1 MSKKEWAGALVV
13 YALLVGAPWTALI
26 TGSHKHSE
34 VLEGV
39 GVALMA
45 LAAVVLL
52 ALLLIPWRGR
62 AKLTAGKAF
71 TAFVLTFA
79 ALAGAYASLDLQASA
94 YFTSC
99 FVGSAGKHVQLGQ
112 LDSVYFAL
120 TTLSTTG
127 FGDITAHSHACRR
140 LLVGEMS
147 IAFPV
152 LGLAIAGVAARIFE
166 EFQASHHD
174 DGPVASLAQLPQA
187 LASGALTKEEYEQIR
202 AALVKRVSG

>member
-1 MSKKEWAGALVV
+1 M
-13 YALLVGAPWTALI
+13 
-26 TGSHKHSE
+26 TGPHKH
-34 VLEGV
+34 LEILYGP

-52 ALLLIPWRGR
+52 AMLLIPWRGR

-94 YFTSC
+94 HFTSC
-99 FVGSAGKHVQLGQ
+99 FVGSTGRHVKLGQ

-166 EFQASHHD
+166 EFQTSHHD
-174 DGPVASLAQLPQA
+174 NCPVAGLAKLPQA
-187 LASGALTKEEYEQIR
+187 LKSGALTQEEYEQIK
-202 AALVKRVSG
+202 AALVRRASG

>member
-1 MSKKEWAGALVV
+1 MSKKEWTAALVA
-13 YALLVGAPWTALI
+13 YGILVGAPWAALV
-26 TGSHKHSE
+26 TGPHKHSE
-34 VLEGV
+34 ILDGV
-39 GVALMA
+39 GVAFMA

-52 ALLLIPWRGR
+52 AILLIPWRDG

-71 TAFVLTFA
+71 ASFVLTFA
-79 ALAGAYASLDLQASA
+79 ALVGAYASLDLQESA
-94 YFTSC
+94 HLASC
-99 FVGSAGKHVQLGQ
+99 FVGSAGSHVKLGQ
-112 LDSVYFAL
+112 LDSIYFAL

-166 EFQASHHD
+166 EFQTSGD
-174 DGPVASLAQLPQA
+174 SLVARLAKLPEA
-187 LASGALTKEEYEQIR
+187 RDSGAVTNEEYEDMR
-202 AALVKRVSG
+202 ATLMKRISG